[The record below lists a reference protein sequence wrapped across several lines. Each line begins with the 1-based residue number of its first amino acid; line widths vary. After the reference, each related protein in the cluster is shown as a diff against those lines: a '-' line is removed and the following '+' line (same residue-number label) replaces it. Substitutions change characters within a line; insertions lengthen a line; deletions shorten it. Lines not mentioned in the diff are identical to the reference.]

1 MFLLMLDIM
10 RHGVGSHQKLMITV
24 MDMVTSYVIVVYSN
38 DTQFGT
44 SVPLLLQTAPSYK
57 NFLFSTLLIQPDF
70 IESRV
75 IIELIVIREDVVIV
89 SSLKSKEGY
98 RTEKGN
104 FFQIIFP
111 SLKPLWSYKID
122 PALNVKI

>member
-1 MFLLMLDIM
+1 M
-10 RHGVGSHQKLMITV
+10 
-24 MDMVTSYVIVVYSN
+24 
-38 DTQFGT
+38 
-44 SVPLLLQTAPSYK
+44 
-57 NFLFSTLLIQPDF
+57 
-70 IESRV
+70 
-75 IIELIVIREDVVIV
+75 ELIVIREDVVIV